1 MGIIHNAPIGRVLA
15 ALISGAVLPVHGAG
29 ITPDGA
35 TATSVTTT
43 AGRTTINIA
52 PAVSGVSHNTYTD
65 FNVSKA
71 GAVLNNVGVNA
82 RNIVNQVTSTNPS
95 LIQGDIT
102 VLGPRA
108 NVVIANPNGI
118 TVNGGSFVNTGNVAL
133 TTGQISFNDIALSPG
148 NVQRNIILNT
158 TAGQITIGP
167 EGLSG
172 AMLDLELIAKQ
183 ISINGPVL
191 NTVSNTASRIRAVTG
206 ATHSEIDGSV
216 SPTDLLSAWIG
227 HTATGASSVGIT
239 ALDITALGSLSAG
252 KVELIITDQG
262 AGVRHAGAIYAN
274 VGDFSITGNGDL
286 QIAGGNI
293 KATNDVIIA
302 STGLTSYAGT
312 TGSSIQAGGTVDI
325 RSQQIALSDGT
336 VSAGI
341 RSIDANGNVSIAQRG
356 NILLGTDGVA
366 ATSLVSAVRTQFD
379 ATGGIG
385 IYNLGQDLQLA
396 STRLGADQDLI
407 IKAGKLTMTSAPGA
421 AGGSSASSS
430 MSSRSGTVTAT
441 MTGAMTMAGASVDG
455 MTGVSLNTA
464 SFSATNDVQAAAS
477 NKSLIRS
484 AAGNIAITTST
495 ATSLVATDL
504 AAAGNIVLHNAGFS
518 ASNAGQ
524 QGSSVVASA
533 GGLLINSSGDLV
545 NIGSLLQGQSRIAGN
560 TDSLGAVTLR
570 AGGNVL
576 NQSPSASM
584 LGAIFG
590 KDDDVSI
597 LAGNDISNRNARII
611 SNAALNLI
619 GGGTVSNI
627 IDKLAGTNGEQAVSY
642 ANSSK
647 RWVIFNE
654 RSTGF
659 DVDYGKV
666 TMPDQLAYLVAE
678 TGLRVQ
684 AANFINQGGIGL
696 VNNGSMDIAAS
707 DRFRNEALFDGSA
720 HLQRTCMIVCRSSA
734 SSNIA
739 SHGGILSA
747 SGNIAIRAGTE
758 AANIGGDVTALG
770 DLTVTAPRIYAQGV
784 LGYRSYSLS
793 GMKTWF
799 GSSWARLYAT
809 DIGGSWLAA
818 NKLIL
823 NGQGV
828 INGGSFTGMSQ
839 LVASNGILTVRT
851 ARRDPVSIE
860 SSLGLGSGLW

>member
-65 FNVSKA
+65 FNVGKA

-133 TTGQISFNDIALSPG
+133 TTGQVSFNDIVLSPG

-158 TAGQITIGP
+158 SAGQITIGP
-167 EGLSG
+167 DGLSG

-183 ISINGPVL
+183 ISINGPVQ
-191 NTVSNTASRIRAVTG
+191 NTVANTASRIRTVTG

-216 SPTDLLSAWIG
+216 SPTDLLSTWIG
-227 HTATGASSVGIT
+227 HTASGASSPGVT
-239 ALDITALGSLSAG
+239 VLDITALGSLSAG

-262 AGVRHAGAIYAN
+262 AGVRHAGSIYAN
-274 VGDFSITGNGDL
+274 VGDFSISGNGDL

-302 STGLTSYAGT
+302 STGLMSYAGT
-312 TGSSIQAGGTVDI
+312 TGSSIQAGGTIDI
-325 RSQQIALSDGT
+325 RSQQIALSDT
-336 VSAGI
+336 AVSAG
-341 RSIDANGNVSIAQRG
+341 RRTIDANGNVNIAQRG
-356 NILLGTDGVA
+356 NILVGTDGVA
-366 ATSLVSAVRTQFD
+366 AASLITAVRSQFD

-385 IYNLGQDLQLA
+385 IYNLGQDLQLT
-396 STRLGADQDLI
+396 STQLGADQDLI
-407 IKAGKLTMTSAPGA
+407 IKAGKLAMMSAQAAAPG
-421 AGGSSASSS
+421 SSVT
-430 MSSRSGTVTAT
+430 SRSGTVTAT
-441 MTGAMTMAGASVDG
+441 LSGAMTMAGAFVDG
-455 MTGVSLNTA
+455 MAGVSINAISL
-464 SFSATNDVQAAAS
+464 FATNDVQAAAS
-477 NKSLIRS
+477 RKSLIRS
-484 AAGNIAITTST
+484 AAGNIGITTSA

-504 AAAGNIVLHNAGFS
+504 AAGNIVLQNAGFS

-533 GGLLINSSGDLV
+533 GGLLINSGGDLV
-545 NIGSLLQGQSRIAGN
+545 NIGSLLQGQTRIAGN
-560 TDSLGAVTLR
+560 TDSLGAVTLHA
-570 AGGNVL
+570 AGSVL
-576 NQSPSASM
+576 NQSPSPSM

-597 LAGNDISNRNARII
+597 QAGTDISNRNARII
-611 SNAALNLI
+611 SNGALSLI
-619 GGGTVSNI
+619 GGGTISNI
-627 IDKLAGTNGEQAVSY
+627 IDKVAGANGEQVLSY

-647 RWVIFNE
+647 RWVLFTE

-659 DVDYGKV
+659 DVDYGRV

-696 VNNGSMDIAAS
+696 VNNGSMDIAVS

-758 AANIGGDVTALG
+758 ATNIGGDVTALG
-770 DLTVTAPRIYAQGV
+770 DLTVTAPLIYAQGV
-784 LGYRSYSLS
+784 LGYRAYSQS

-828 INGGSFTGMSQ
+828 INGGSFTGTSQ
-839 LVASNGILTVRT
+839 LVASNGILTVRP
-851 ARRDPVSIE
+851 AHRDPVSIE

>member
-183 ISINGPVL
+183 ISINGPVQ
-191 NTVSNTASRIRAVTG
+191 NTVANTASRIRTVTG

-286 QIAGGNI
+286 QITGGNI

-325 RSQQIALSDGT
+325 RSQQIALSDST
-336 VSAGI
+336 VSAGS
-341 RSIDANGNVSIAQRG
+341 RTIDANGNVSIAQRG

-366 ATSLVSAVRTQFD
+366 ATSLVIAVRSQFD

-385 IYNLGQDLQLA
+385 IYNLGQDLQLS

-407 IKAGKLTMTSAPGA
+407 IKAAKLTMTSAPGGA
-421 AGGSSASSS
+421 AGSSVI
-430 MSSRSGTVTAT
+430 SRSGTVTAT
-441 MTGAMTMAGASVDG
+441 LSGAMTMAGASVDG
-455 MTGVSLNTA
+455 MTGVSINAA
-464 SFSATNDVQAAAS
+464 SFSASNDVQAATY

-484 AAGNIAITTST
+484 AAADIGITTT
-495 ATSLVATDL
+495 AATTLVATDL
-504 AAAGNIVLHNAGFS
+504 AAAGNIVLQNAGFS

-533 GGLLINSSGDLV
+533 GGLLINSGGDLV

-627 IDKLAGTNGEQAVSY
+627 IDKVAGANGEQAVSY

-770 DLTVTAPRIYAQGV
+770 DLTVTAPLIYAQGV